1 MAFALRPDAV
11 QALEDARLDAFLA
24 RAKAHAAHHF
34 PDVAEDLGD
43 AGLDRMARLAI
54 GRGNLYG
61 LGGERHVLQ
70 LLNLMLLVGEHFDIS
85 LPESAQVQGLLGDA
99 ALDAD
104 MRLDRVNALLA
115 PHWGGP
121 KAPGG

>member
-11 QALEDARLDAFLA
+11 RALEDARLDAFLA

-61 LGGERHVLQ
+61 LGGERHALRGADDRFSAGHNDHR
-70 LLNLMLLVGEHFDIS
+70 LL
-85 LPESAQVQGLLGDA
+85 P
-99 ALDAD
+99 
-104 MRLDRVNALLA
+104 
-115 PHWGGP
+115 GP
-121 KAPGG
+121 WLN